1 MVPPMATPP
10 EAADAA
16 TGYTSSEAGQDD
28 DHPAVPT
35 VLLSLG
41 YWALTLLL
49 VVCGAVVALSVS
61 ALVPDVAGA
70 LVFLTAGLVLP
81 ASAPAVAQVL
91 LARIVPGVEIPDGER
106 RSGEFRRRPQV
117 TRRDARRPRQSGSP
131 WFRRW

>member
-1 MVPPMATPP
+1 MARLSE
-10 EAADAA
+10 EADVAN
-16 TGYTSSEAGQDD
+16 GYTSSEAGQDD

-35 VLLSLG
+35 VLLYLG
-41 YWALTLLL
+41 YWVLTLVL
-49 VVCGAVVALSVS
+49 VVCGAVVALYIG

-91 LARIVPGVEIPDGER
+91 LARIAPGVEIPDGER
-106 RSGEFRRRPQV
+106 GGGQFRRRPQV
-117 TRRDARRPRQSGSP
+117 TRQDSQRPRQSGSP